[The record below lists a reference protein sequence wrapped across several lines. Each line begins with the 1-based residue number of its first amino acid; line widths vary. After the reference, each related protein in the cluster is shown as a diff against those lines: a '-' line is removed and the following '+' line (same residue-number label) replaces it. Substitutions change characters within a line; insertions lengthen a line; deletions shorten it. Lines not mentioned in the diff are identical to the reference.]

1 MILLLQL
8 LANGLVNAGI
18 YALLAIGFGIVN
30 RTTRIFHITYGGFY
44 TFSAYFLY
52 TFLRIL
58 KLPLFVCI
66 PLVLIILSILG
77 ILMEKGVYRP
87 LYKRSAGSGVFLI
100 ASLGIY
106 IIIENLIALI
116 FGNEVK
122 ILSKGIEPSY
132 SLAGVVLTRIQI
144 IQFIVSLVLI
154 ITFYILVKR
163 VKIIKAL
170 WAMGDEPELLRA
182 LGLPLFKLRE
192 LVFIISSVFVGV
204 ASMLTA
210 LDVGM
215 DPHVGLSTLL
225 TAAVAVIVG
234 GIDSYLGWIAGS
246 FILAELQSLVIW
258 RTSARW
264 APLVTFVLLILIL
277 LTRPQGVLGTKKR
290 LEEI

>member
-44 TFSAYFLY
+44 TLSAYFLY

-258 RTSARW
+258 KTSARW

>member
-18 YALLAIGFGIVN
+18 YALLAIGFGIVS
-30 RTTRIFHITYGGFY
+30 RTTRIFHISYGGFY
-44 TFSAYFLY
+44 TLAAYLLY

-66 PLVLIILSILG
+66 PLVLTILSALG
-77 ILMEKGVYRP
+77 ITIERGVYRP

-100 ASLGIY
+100 ASLGVY

-122 ILSKGIEPSY
+122 VLSKGIEPSC
-132 SLAGVVLTRIQI
+132 SLGGVILTRIQI
-144 IQFIVSLVLI
+144 VQFLVSLLLI
-154 ITFYILVKR
+154 ITFYILIKR

-170 WAMGDEPELLRA
+170 WAMGDEPELLQV

-192 LVFIISSVFVGV
+192 LVFIISSIFVGI

-215 DPHVGLSTLL
+215 DPHMGLSNFL
-225 TAAVAVIVG
+225 TASVAVLVGGRDSYMGWIVG
-234 GIDSYLGWIAGS
+234 SL
-246 FILAELQSLVIW
+246 ILAELQSLVIW
-258 RTSARW
+258 KTSARW
-264 APLVTFVLLILIL
+264 APLVTFALLIIIL
-277 LTRPQGVLGTKKR
+277 LTRPQGVLGTRKR

>member
-44 TFSAYFLY
+44 TLSAYFLY

-264 APLVTFVLLILIL
+264 APLVTFVLLIFIL

>member
-30 RTTRIFHITYGGFY
+30 RTTRIFHIAYGGFY
-44 TFSAYFLY
+44 TLSAYFLY

-154 ITFYILVKR
+154 ITFYIFVKR

-264 APLVTFVLLILIL
+264 APLVTFVLLIFIL

>member
-44 TFSAYFLY
+44 TLSAYFLY

-154 ITFYILVKR
+154 ITFYIFVKR

-264 APLVTFVLLILIL
+264 APLVTFVLLIFIL